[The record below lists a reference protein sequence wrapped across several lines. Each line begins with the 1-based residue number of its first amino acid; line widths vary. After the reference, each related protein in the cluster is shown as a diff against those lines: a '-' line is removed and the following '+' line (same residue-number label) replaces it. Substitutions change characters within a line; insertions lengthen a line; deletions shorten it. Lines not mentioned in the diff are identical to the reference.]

1 MATEASVVWNKAGEE
16 RIPRAFGRLWL
27 LRRLARGGMGEVYL
41 AATSGIEGAER
52 PCVVKIIRRDH
63 AADKSFLARFFDEA
77 RVQAQLQHH
86 GVAQVLEAATDT
98 TGEPY
103 VVVEYVE
110 GRSLGEVRAR
120 ASHAGVAIEWP
131 DAVAL
136 GVSAAEA
143 LAHVHER
150 TDSADKPLGIVH
162 RDLSPQNIMI
172 GYGGD
177 LKLIDFGTAR
187 AENRRCHTISGVVFA
202 KPGYV
207 APEVAA
213 GTPGD
218 SRVDLYALGII
229 LWELLAGRR
238 FLEGDPTE
246 HLALVA
252 KDERRPPPVAK
263 QVGAP
268 PRIDDVIAKLT
279 AHKMEDRY
287 ESARHVAT
295 DLVKL
300 LATCAPLPNGER
312 GMRARTA
319 HMMQRLYPSEPAK
332 SRAEF
337 DSLVKAARWAGS
349 DDSPSSPVASAEL
362 VKSPVPGAAP
372 VMQMQVQT
380 PLRSPLPPPRS
391 PLQSITDGDPNVL
404 VGTRYRILGIIGSGA
419 MGTVYEAQ
427 HVDLLRRVALKVLS
441 QDRAMITDVA
451 AFRREAQ
458 AIANVLHP
466 NLVMIHDFGESAD
479 GRPYCAMELLDGETL
494 EQRLIQDVR
503 LDWREAAKIGIL
515 ACRGLEAAHAVGVVH
530 CDLKPAN
537 LFLTKG
543 PTGEVGIR
551 GQHTGELKI
560 LDFGIAHRASEVHTP
575 SESEGAFAMTGTP
588 EYMAPEQAR
597 SGTVDARADV
607 YALAC
612 VLYELC
618 TGRRPFVA
626 GSPVELVGM
635 KRKAAPESMRVR
647 SRALGLPA
655 SLDRI
660 VLRAL
665 APNPRDRQANAEELR
680 LELEQVLRA
689 PRRRRAAS
697 HWVGY
702 ASIAG
707 AGLFALSAFGVME
720 WAPGGAGLH
729 LKQALVSALG
739 NRAFGAAT
747 ELGGRARRVLD
758 AAKALPTEARV
769 LNLDDPAESAPP
781 APVATGGEHP
791 ANGAPPPPGSTM
803 GDGVTASQD
812 AERTPPAALANPE
825 AHGATSRDQA
835 ITHAPTVAEG
845 LAKSSSM
852 PPGNATA
859 IHAAVAK
866 DHTPN
871 GGHGASGASNGGH
884 AADDAPKA
892 NGAPAGSA
900 VAPSTSPKSEIAS
913 LPSALPGSAD
923 PIVTGLGAGA
933 AALADGFSSQ
943 ALLIHRDLAE
953 RHPRDARVLRAY
965 AESAAAAQEW
975 KEAAIAAENWSLADS
990 GVEPRLFYVR
1000 MLGYGGKPRAARRM
1014 LEDILEAHPECDEAR
1029 ALMADYRANAGPA
1042 PKPVNVRA
1050 DRSQTNGPRGEVG
1063 ARP

>member
-1 MATEASVVWNKAGEE
+1 MPGMASEASVVWNKEGEE

-86 GVAQVLEAATDT
+86 GVAQVLEASTDT

-110 GRSLGEVRAR
+110 GRSLGEVRSR
-120 ASHAGVAIEWP
+120 ATHAGVSIEWP

-150 TDSADKPLGIVH
+150 TDSSDKPLGIVH

-187 AENRRCHTISGVVFA
+187 AENRRCHTIAGVVYA

-213 GTPGD
+213 GNTGD
-218 SRVDLYALGII
+218 LRVDLYALGVI

-252 KDERRPPPVAK
+252 KDERRPPPIAK
-263 QVGAP
+263 QCGAP

-287 ESARHVAT
+287 GSARQVAA
-295 DLVKL
+295 DLVKV
-300 LATCAPLPNGER
+300 LATCAPLPSGER
-312 GMRARTA
+312 GVRARAA
-319 HMMQRLYPSEPAK
+319 HMMTRLYPTEPAK

-337 DSLVKAARWAGS
+337 DSLVKAARWAS
-349 DDSPSSPVASAEL
+349 SEDSPSGPVAISEAS
-362 VKSPVPGAAP
+362 VKSPALGAAP
-372 VMQMQVQT
+372 VLQT
-380 PLRSPLPPPRS
+380 PRSPFPLPPPRS

-404 VGTRYRILGIIGSGA
+404 VGTRYRILGTIGSGA

-458 AIANVLHP
+458 AIATVAHP

-494 EQRLIQDVR
+494 EQRLIHEVR
-503 LDWREAAKIGIL
+503 LDWREAVQVGIR
-515 ACRGLEAAHAVGVVH
+515 ACRGLAAAHAVGVVH

-537 LFLTKG
+537 LFVTKG
-543 PTGEVGIR
+543 ATGDVGLR
-551 GQHTGELKI
+551 GNHPGELKV
-560 LDFGIAHRASEVHTP
+560 LDFGIARMASEVQKP
-575 SESEGAFAMTGTP
+575 ADQEGELAINGTP
-588 EYMAPEQAR
+588 EYMAPEQAG
-597 SGTVDARADV
+597 SGVVDARADV
-607 YALAC
+607 YALGC

-626 GSPVELVGM
+626 GSAIALLEM
-635 KRKAAPESMRVR
+635 KSKGAPEPMRVR

-655 SLDRI
+655 ALDRV
-660 VLRAL
+660 VLKAL
-665 APNPRDRQANAEELR
+665 DADPRRRHGSAEELR
-680 LELEQVLRA
+680 QELEQTLSA
-689 PRRRRAAS
+689 PRRRRVASKAA
-697 HWVGY
+697 GY
-702 ASIAG
+702 AGIAG
-707 AGLFALSAFGVME
+707 AGLFALG
-720 WAPGGAGLH
+720 
-729 LKQALVSALG
+729 ALG
-739 NRAFGAAT
+739 VLEWPPRHGEWRHGDVLVASIAERTIRAAA
-747 ELGGRARRVLD
+747 ELGGRAARSIARAGERADEGREAKTEIVDLD
-758 AAKALPTEARV
+758 VAPK
-769 LNLDDPAESAPP
+769 AESEREKIVDSA
-781 APVATGGEHP
+781 ATGSQRAAVSASEDV
-791 ANGAPPPPGSTM
+791 AE
-803 GDGVTASQD
+803 VTA
-812 AERTPPAALANPE
+812 
-825 AHGATSRDQA
+825 G
-835 ITHAPTVAEG
+835 HAPTSTSPDANTTRITSTG
-845 LAKSSSM
+845 TTTSASTTSAGSHADQHATALGSTANAGA
-852 PPGNATA
+852 GNAA
-859 IHAAVAK
+859 R
-866 DHTPN
+866 
-871 GGHGASGASNGGH
+871 
-884 AADDAPKA
+884 
-892 NGAPAGSA
+892 GAPAASA
-900 VAPSTSPKSEIAS
+900 VATRTTAAPSATGAPTSARVDLAALPST
-913 LPSALPGSAD
+913 LPGSGDA
-923 PIVTGLGAGA
+923 VLAGLSAGA
-933 AALADGFSSQ
+933 EALKDGFSSQ

-953 RHPRDARVLRAY
+953 RHPRDARVLRAW
-965 AESAAAAQEW
+965 AESAAAALEW
-975 KEAAIAAENWSLADS
+975 KEAAQAAEAWSLVDS
-990 GVEPRLFYVR
+990 SVEPRLFYAR
-1000 MLGYGGKPRAARRM
+1000 MLAYGGKPRTARRM
-1014 LEDILEAHPECDEAR
+1014 LEDLLEAHPECDAAR
-1029 ALMADYRANAGPA
+1029 ALLADFRGGGGGPL
-1042 PKPVNVRA
+1042 KPGSARVEQA
-1050 DRSQTNGPRGEVG
+1050 QQTENIDEIMH
-1063 ARP
+1063 RP

>member
-1 MATEASVVWNKAGEE
+1 
-16 RIPRAFGRLWL
+16 
-27 LRRLARGGMGEVYL
+27 
-41 AATSGIEGAER
+41 
-52 PCVVKIIRRDH
+52 
-63 AADKSFLARFFDEA
+63 
-77 RVQAQLQHH
+77 
-86 GVAQVLEAATDT
+86 
-98 TGEPY
+98 
-103 VVVEYVE
+103 
-110 GRSLGEVRAR
+110 
-120 ASHAGVAIEWP
+120 
-131 DAVAL
+131 
-136 GVSAAEA
+136 
-143 LAHVHER
+143 
-150 TDSADKPLGIVH
+150 
-162 RDLSPQNIMI
+162 
-172 GYGGD
+172 
-177 LKLIDFGTAR
+177 
-187 AENRRCHTISGVVFA
+187 
-202 KPGYV
+202 
-207 APEVAA
+207 
-213 GTPGD
+213 
-218 SRVDLYALGII
+218 
-229 LWELLAGRR
+229 
-238 FLEGDPTE
+238 
-246 HLALVA
+246 
-252 KDERRPPPVAK
+252 
-263 QVGAP
+263 
-268 PRIDDVIAKLT
+268 
-279 AHKMEDRY
+279 
-287 ESARHVAT
+287 
-295 DLVKL
+295 
-300 LATCAPLPNGER
+300 
-312 GMRARTA
+312 
-319 HMMQRLYPSEPAK
+319 
-332 SRAEF
+332 
-337 DSLVKAARWAGS
+337 
-349 DDSPSSPVASAEL
+349 
-362 VKSPVPGAAP
+362 
-372 VMQMQVQT
+372 MQMQVQT

-404 VGTRYRILGIIGSGA
+404 VGTRYRILGTIGSGA

-551 GQHTGELKI
+551 GQHIGELKI

-607 YALAC
+607 YALGC

-626 GSPVELVGM
+626 GSPVELVEM

-665 APNPRDRQANAEELR
+665 APNPRDRQASAEELR

-689 PRRRRAAS
+689 PRRRRTAS

-729 LKQALVSALG
+729 LGQALVSAMG
-739 NRAFGAAT
+739 HRAFGVAT
-747 ELGGRARRVLD
+747 EFGGRAMHMLE
-758 AAKALPTEARV
+758 AAKAVPTDARV
-769 LNLDDPAESAPP
+769 LNLDDPAESEPP
-781 APVATGGEHP
+781 ALIAAGGEHS
-791 ANGAPPPPGSTM
+791 ANEA
-803 GDGVTASQD
+803 V
-812 AERTPPAALANPE
+812 PPAVANPE
-825 AHGATSRDQA
+825 AHGTASRAHA
-835 ITHAPTVAEG
+835 ITNASTSVAEG
-845 LAKSSSM
+845 PTKPSGATL
-852 PPGNATA
+852 GNPTA

-866 DHTPN
+866 DSAPN
-871 GGHGASGASNGGH
+871 GAHGASGASNGGH
-884 AADDAPKA
+884 AASDAPRS
-892 NGAPAGSA
+892 NGAAASSA
-900 VAPSTSPKSEIAS
+900 VAPSMPPKSEIAS
-913 LPSALPGSAD
+913 LPAALPGSAD

-933 AALADGFSSQ
+933 AALADGFASQ

-953 RHPRDARVLRAY
+953 RHPRDTRVLRAY

-975 KEAAIAAENWSLADS
+975 KEAAMAAENWSLADS
-990 GVEPRLFYVR
+990 GAEPRLFYVR
-1000 MLGYGGKPRAARRM
+1000 MLAYGGKPRAARRM

-1050 DRSQTNGPRGEVG
+1050 DRSQTNGSRGEVG

>member
-1 MATEASVVWNKAGEE
+1 MPAMASEASVVWNKEGEE
-16 RIPRAFGRLWL
+16 RIPRPFGRLWL

-77 RVQAQLQHH
+77 RVQAQLTHH
-86 GVAQVLEAATDT
+86 GVAQVLEASTDT

-150 TDSADKPLGIVH
+150 TDSTGKPLGIVH

-213 GTPGD
+213 GNSGD

-263 QVGAP
+263 FAAAP
-268 PRIDDVIAKLT
+268 PRLDDIIAKLT
-279 AHKMEDRY
+279 AHSRDDRY
-287 ESARHVAT
+287 PSARQVAS

-300 LATCAPLPNGER
+300 LATCAPLPSGER
-312 GMRARTA
+312 GVRARTA
-319 HMMQRLYPSEPAK
+319 YMMHRLYPAEPGK

-337 DSLVKAARWAGS
+337 DSLVKAARWSGAT
-349 DDSPSSPVASAEL
+349 DSPSAPVATTDASGKPSAGG
-362 VKSPVPGAAP
+362 GAP
-372 VMQMQVQT
+372 ILHPNLHT
-380 PLRSPLPPPRS
+380 PRSPLPPPRS

-404 VGTRYRILGIIGSGA
+404 IGTRYRLLGVMGSGA

-458 AIANVLHP
+458 AIATVLHP

-494 EQRLIQDVR
+494 EQRLIKDVR
-503 LDWREAAKIGIL
+503 LDWREAVKIGIL

-543 PTGEVGIR
+543 ATGEVGLR
-551 GQHTGELKI
+551 GRYPGELKI
-560 LDFGIAHRASEVHTP
+560 LDFGIARRTSETHK
-575 SESEGAFAMTGTP
+575 EGHGEGEFALAGTP
-588 EYMAPEQAR
+588 EYMAPEQR
-597 SGTVDARADV
+597 GSGVVDARADV
-607 YALAC
+607 YALGC
-612 VLYELC
+612 VLYELS

-626 GSPVELVGM
+626 GSAVELLEM
-635 KRKAAPESMRVR
+635 KRKSTPEPMRVR

-655 SLDRI
+655 ALDRV
-660 VLRAL
+660 VLKAL
-665 APNPRDRQANAEELR
+665 APNPRDRHASAEDLR
-680 LELEQVLRA
+680 QELEQVLAA
-689 PRRRRAAS
+689 PRRRRTAS
-697 HWVGY
+697 QLVGY

-707 AGLFALSAFGVME
+707 AGLFALSALGVME
-720 WAPGGAGLH
+720 WPPGLQPREVLASSV
-729 LKQALVSALG
+729 AERALG
-739 NRAFGAAT
+739 SAI
-747 ELGGRARRVLD
+747 ELGERALQLVAGVPRAPTAEVREFNAEDLAEMTAVVEN
-758 AAKALPTEARV
+758 PPTTEA
-769 LNLDDPAESAPP
+769 
-781 APVATGGEHP
+781 T
-791 ANGAPPPPGSTM
+791 NGAPELPAPTSNAE
-803 GDGVTASQD
+803 AS
-812 AERTPPAALANPE
+812 ATSAAPTGRPAAPHLSVAPE
-825 AHGATSRDQA
+825 NRGRSV
-835 ITHAPTVAEG
+835 P
-845 LAKSSSM
+845 
-852 PPGNATA
+852 
-859 IHAAVAK
+859 
-866 DHTPN
+866 
-871 GGHGASGASNGGH
+871 
-884 AADDAPKA
+884 
-892 NGAPAGSA
+892 APATSA
-900 VAPSTSPKSEIAS
+900 VAAATAAS
-913 LPSALPGSAD
+913 GPGIRAPAEAPSAPTDSID
-923 PIVTGLGAGA
+923 TGLTAGA
-933 AALADGFSSQ
+933 AALQDGFSGQ
-943 ALLIHRDLAE
+943 ALMIHRDLAQ
-953 RHPRDARVLRAY
+953 RYGRNARVLRAW
-965 AESAAAAQEW
+965 AESAAAAREW
-975 KEAAIAAENWSLADS
+975 KEAAQAAENWSIVDS
-990 GVEPRLFYVR
+990 SVEPRLFYAR
-1000 MLGYGGKPRAARRM
+1000 MLSYGGKPTAARRM

-1029 ALMADYRANAGPA
+1029 ALMSD
-1042 PKPVNVRA
+1042 VRA
-1050 DRSQTNGPRGEVG
+1050 GAGVGVPQTAPARTEPSQVTELNR
-1063 ARP
+1063 

>member
-1 MATEASVVWNKAGEE
+1 MPGMASEASVVWNKAGEE

-103 VVVEYVE
+103 VVVEFVE

-131 DAVAL
+131 DAVAM

-150 TDSADKPLGIVH
+150 TDSTGKPLGIVH

-207 APEVAA
+207 APEIAA
-213 GTPGD
+213 GNGGD

-263 QVGAP
+263 QAGAP
-268 PRIDDVIAKLT
+268 PRLDDFIAKLT
-279 AHKMEDRY
+279 AHKMEERY
-287 ESARHVAT
+287 ESARQVAS

-300 LATCAPLPNGER
+300 LATCGPLPNGER
-312 GMRARTA
+312 GVRARTG
-319 HMMQRLYPSEPAK
+319 HMMQRLYPAEPGK

-337 DSLVKAARWAGS
+337 DSLVKAARWAGTEES
-349 DDSPSSPVASAEL
+349 SPNAAVATEASPKAPALGSSPVPS
-362 VKSPVPGAAP
+362 
-372 VMQMQVQT
+372 M
-380 PLRSPLPPPRS
+380 PPPRS

-404 VGTRYRILGIIGSGA
+404 VGTRYRILGTIGSGA

-458 AIANVLHP
+458 AIATVTHP

-494 EQRLIQDVR
+494 EQRLIQEVR
-503 LDWREAAKIGIL
+503 LDWREAVKIGIL
-515 ACRGLEAAHAVGVVH
+515 ACRGLAAAHAVGVVH

-537 LFLTKG
+537 LFVTKG
-543 PTGEVGIR
+543 VTGDVGLR
-551 GQHTGELKI
+551 GRHAGELKI
-560 LDFGIAHRASEVHTP
+560 LDFGIARMASEAHKP
-575 SESEGAFAMTGTP
+575 GDGEGEFAITGTP
-588 EYMAPEQAR
+588 EYMAPEQGR
-597 SGTVDARADV
+597 SGVVDARADV
-607 YALAC
+607 YALGC

-626 GSPVELVGM
+626 GSAVALVEM
-635 KRKAAPESMRVR
+635 KRKTTPEPMRVR
-647 SRALGLPA
+647 SRTLGLPA
-655 SLDRI
+655 ALDRV
-660 VLRAL
+660 VLKAL
-665 APNPRDRQANAEELR
+665 APDPSHRHGSAEELR
-680 LELEQVLRA
+680 QELEQVLAA
-689 PRRRRAAS
+689 PRRRRVAS
-697 HWVGY
+697 RLVGY
-702 ASIAG
+702 AGIAG
-707 AGLFALSAFGVME
+707 AGVFALAALGVLE
-720 WAPGGAGLH
+720 WPPRHAGWRPREV
-729 LKQALVSALG
+729 LVSG
-739 NRAFGAAT
+739 ISQRAMGAAT
-747 ELGGRARRVLD
+747 ELGGRAMRLLAGTTDTPPEVREFNAD
-758 AAKALPTEARV
+758 EPGAMDIAPNGAAPEEQNDENGATMAH
-769 LNLDDPAESAPP
+769 
-781 APVATGGEHP
+781 VATSGP
-791 ANGAPPPPGSTM
+791 AN
-803 GDGVTASQD
+803 DGVLGTNAS
-812 AERTPPAALANPE
+812 
-825 AHGATSRDQA
+825 
-835 ITHAPTVAEG
+835 HAPSAVHAGTTTTAG
-845 LAKSSSM
+845 PS
-852 PPGNATA
+852 PGTPGNAVN
-859 IHAAVAK
+859 H
-866 DHTPN
+866 
-871 GGHGASGASNGGH
+871 GH
-884 AADDAPKA
+884 AAA
-892 NGAPAGSA
+892 NPAGSVTGPSALLPAHASAASAASAGPVRVA
-900 VAPSTSPKSEIAS
+900 VGASSAAPRASALPANPAAPAATAKSEIA
-913 LPSALPGSAD
+913 ALPAASFPGSTD
-923 PIVTGLGAGA
+923 TVSTGLSAGA
-933 AALADGFSSQ
+933 AALEDGLSSQ
-943 ALLIHRDLAE
+943 ALVIHRDLVQ
-953 RHPRDARVLRAY
+953 RHPRNARVLRGW
-965 AESAAAAQEW
+965 AESAAAAREW
-975 KEAAIAAENWSLADS
+975 KEAAQAAENWSLVDS
-990 GVEPRLFYVR
+990 TVEPRLFYAR
-1000 MLGYGGKPRAARRM
+1000 MLAYGGKPRAARRM

-1029 ALMADYRANAGPA
+1029 ALIADYRGGSGGA
-1042 PKPVNVRA
+1042 PKATSARVEPPQGQEIVNEIP
-1050 DRSQTNGPRGEVG
+1050 SQP
-1063 ARP
+1063 

>member
-1 MATEASVVWNKAGEE
+1 MCGMASEASVVWNKPGEE
-16 RIPRAFGRLWL
+16 RIPRQFGRLWL

-103 VVVEYVE
+103 VVVEFVE

-120 ASHAGVAIEWP
+120 ASHAAVNIEWP
-131 DAVAL
+131 DAVAV

-150 TDSADKPLGIVH
+150 TDSAGKPLGIVH
-162 RDLSPQNIMI
+162 RDLSPQNVMV

-213 GTPGD
+213 GRPGD
-218 SRVDLYALGII
+218 CRVDLYALGII
-229 LWELLAGRR
+229 VWELLAGRR

-252 KDERRPPPVAK
+252 KDERRPPPIAERA
-263 QVGAP
+263 GAP
-268 PRIDDVIAKLT
+268 PRLDDIIAKLT
-279 AHKMEDRY
+279 AHKLEDRY
-287 ESARHVAT
+287 ESARQVAA

-300 LATCAPLPNGER
+300 LATCAPLPSGER
-312 GMRARTA
+312 GVRARTA
-319 HMMQRLYPSEPAK
+319 YMMHRLYPAEPAK

-337 DSLVKAARWAGS
+337 DSLVKAARWAAN
-349 DDSPSSPVASAEL
+349 DDSPSGPVAVSEAGA
-362 VKSPVPGAAP
+362 KSPAPGLLP
-372 VMQMQVQT
+372 LLQT
-380 PLRSPLPPPRS
+380 PPRSPLPPPRS

-404 VGTRYRILGIIGSGA
+404 MGTRYRILGTIGSGA
-419 MGTVYEAQ
+419 MGTVFEAQ

-458 AIANVLHP
+458 AIATVAHP

-494 EQRLIQDVR
+494 EQRLIRDVR
-503 LDWREAAKIGIL
+503 LDWREAVKVGIL
-515 ACRGLEAAHAVGVVH
+515 ACRGLAAAHAVGVVH

-543 PTGEVGIR
+543 PTGDTGVAGR
-551 GQHTGELKI
+551 HPGELKV
-560 LDFGIAHRASEVHTP
+560 LDFGIARMASEVHKTGETDGP
-575 SESEGAFAMTGTP
+575 FALTGTP

-597 SGTVDARADV
+597 SGAIDARADV
-607 YALAC
+607 YALGC
-612 VLYELC
+612 VLYEVC

-626 GSPVELVGM
+626 GSAVALLEM
-635 KRKAAPESMRVR
+635 KSKSAPEGMRAR
-647 SRALGLPA
+647 SRALHLPA
-655 SLDRI
+655 ALDRV
-660 VLRAL
+660 VLKAL
-665 APNPRDRQANAEELR
+665 APNPRDRHASAEELR
-680 LELEQVLRA
+680 QDLEQVLGA

-697 HWVGY
+697 HFVGY

-707 AGLFALSAFGVME
+707 AGLFALTALGVME
-720 WAPGGAGLH
+720 WRPGHPGFRPRAVLS
-729 LKQALVSALG
+729 SALG
-739 NRAFGAAT
+739 DRAVSVASQLGDRAMRMIAGQRAVTVETVRELNADDFDEPHRAPGEEGTAHESSGEGPIEVAHIKDMAT
-747 ELGGRARRVLD
+747 SSITGHANTVTGHPVSAPVH
-758 AAKALPTEARV
+758 AEA
-769 LNLDDPAESAPP
+769 NPAPP
-781 APVATGGEHP
+781 ASSRVAAAIP
-791 ANGAPPPPGSTM
+791 AVPT
-803 GDGVTASQD
+803 
-812 AERTPPAALANPE
+812 PAASAASE
-825 AHGATSRDQA
+825 V
-835 ITHAPTVAEG
+835 VA
-845 LAKSSSM
+845 S
-852 PPGNATA
+852 
-859 IHAAVAK
+859 
-866 DHTPN
+866 
-871 GGHGASGASNGGH
+871 
-884 AADDAPKA
+884 
-892 NGAPAGSA
+892 
-900 VAPSTSPKSEIAS
+900 
-913 LPSALPGSAD
+913 PSALPESVGPVA
-923 PIVTGLGAGA
+923 TALRAGA
-933 AALADGFSSQ
+933 AALDDGFASQ
-943 ALLIHRDLAE
+943 ALMIHRDLAE
-953 RHPRDARVLRAY
+953 RHPRDVRVLRAW

-975 KEAAIAAENWSLADS
+975 KEASHAAESWSLADS
-990 GVEPRLFYVR
+990 TVEPRLFYAR

-1029 ALMADYRANAGPA
+1029 ALIADYRSSAGSS
-1042 PKPVNVRA
+1042 PKPASARL
-1050 DRSQTNGPRGEVG
+1050 DGLQPGETQTEMPSS
-1063 ARP
+1063 P

>member
-1 MATEASVVWNKAGEE
+1 MAGMASEASVVWNKEGEE
-16 RIPRAFGRLWL
+16 RIPRPFGRLWL

-86 GVAQVLEAATDT
+86 GVAQVLEASTDT

-120 ASHAGVAIEWP
+120 ASHAGVSIEWP

-136 GVSAAEA
+136 GVCAAEA

-150 TDSADKPLGIVH
+150 TDSTGKPLGIVH

-207 APEVAA
+207 APEIAA
-213 GTPGD
+213 GTTGD

-229 LWELLAGRR
+229 LWEVLAGRR

-263 QVGAP
+263 QSGAP
-268 PRIDDVIAKLT
+268 PRIDDIIAKLT

-287 ESARHVAT
+287 ESARQVAA

-300 LATCAPLPNGER
+300 LATCAPLPTGER
-312 GMRARTA
+312 GVRARTA
-319 HMMQRLYPSEPAK
+319 YMMCRLYPSEPAK

-349 DDSPSSPVASAEL
+349 EDSPSSPVATEATA
-362 VKSPVPGAAP
+362 KSPVPGAAP
-372 VMQMQVQT
+372 VLQT
-380 PLRSPLPPPRS
+380 PRSPLPPPRS

-404 VGTRYRILGIIGSGA
+404 VGTRYRILGTIGSGA

-458 AIANVLHP
+458 AIATVAHP

-494 EQRLIQDVR
+494 EQRLIRDVR
-503 LDWREAAKIGIL
+503 LDWREAVKVAIL
-515 ACRGLEAAHAVGVVH
+515 ACRGLAAAHAVGVVH

-537 LFLTKG
+537 LFVTKG
-543 PTGEVGIR
+543 AGGDAGLR
-551 GQHTGELKI
+551 GDQPGELKV
-560 LDFGIAHRASEVHTP
+560 LDFGIARMASEVHKP
-575 SESEGAFAMTGTP
+575 ADGDGELAFAGTP
-588 EYMAPEQAR
+588 EYMAPEQR
-597 SGTVDARADV
+597 SGVVDARADV
-607 YALAC
+607 YALGC

-626 GSPVELVGM
+626 GSAVALLEM
-635 KRKAAPESMRVR
+635 KSKEAPEPMRVR
-647 SRALGLPA
+647 SRALALPA
-655 SLDRI
+655 ALDRV
-660 VLRAL
+660 VLKAL
-665 APNPRDRQANAEELR
+665 EPDPRHRHGSVEELR
-680 LELEQVLRA
+680 QDLEQVLSA
-689 PRRRRAAS
+689 PRRRRVAS
-697 HWVGY
+697 KLVGY
-702 ASIAG
+702 AGIAG
-707 AGLFALSAFGVME
+707 AGMFALA
-720 WAPGGAGLH
+720 
-729 LKQALVSALG
+729 ALG
-739 NRAFGAAT
+739 VVELPFQRGDWRGREVLAASGAERAMLT
-747 ELGGRARRVLD
+747 VTQMGGRAVRFVAGAAERVVEDGTPGSEGKAVVVDLD
-758 AAKALPTEARV
+758 VPPNGEG
-769 LNLDDPAESAPP
+769 ESARGL
-781 APVATGGEHP
+781 VA
-791 ANGAPPPPGSTM
+791 
-803 GDGVTASQD
+803 
-812 AERTPPAALANPE
+812 
-825 AHGATSRDQA
+825 A
-835 ITHAPTVAEG
+835 ITPDEGVAEG
-845 LAKSSSM
+845 
-852 PPGNATA
+852 GNAVLG
-859 IHAAVAK
+859 HAAVG
-866 DHTPN
+866 TPVKAATSTLTSTGTTTTGAGN
-871 GGHGASGASNGGH
+871 LGSVAGNAGSNGASKVVGGG
-884 AADDAPKA
+884 PVGGSA
-892 NGAPAGSA
+892 NGPVARAPQGANSA
-900 VAPSTSPKSEIAS
+900 SKTAAAPGMSAAPVSARVDLAKLPST
-913 LPSALPGSAD
+913 LPGSSDLLLA
-923 PIVTGLGAGA
+923 GLSAGA
-933 AALADGFSSQ
+933 EALKDGFSSQ
-943 ALLIHRDLAE
+943 ALIIHRGLAQ
-953 RHPRDARVLRAY
+953 RHPRDARVLRAW
-965 AESAAAAQEW
+965 AESAAAALEW
-975 KEAAIAAENWSLADS
+975 KEAGQAAEAWSLVE
-990 GVEPRLFYVR
+990 GTVEPRLFHAR
-1000 MLGYGGKPRAARRM
+1000 MLGFGGNARAARRM
-1014 LEDILEAHPECDEAR
+1014 LEDILEARPECDEAR
-1029 ALMADYRANAGPA
+1029 ALLADFHGGGGAP
-1042 PKPVNVRA
+1042 PKPASARVEQHQPTESIDEN
-1050 DRSQTNGPRGEVG
+1050 PR
-1063 ARP
+1063 RP

>member
-1 MATEASVVWNKAGEE
+1 
-16 RIPRAFGRLWL
+16 
-27 LRRLARGGMGEVYL
+27 
-41 AATSGIEGAER
+41 
-52 PCVVKIIRRDH
+52 
-63 AADKSFLARFFDEA
+63 
-77 RVQAQLQHH
+77 
-86 GVAQVLEAATDT
+86 
-98 TGEPY
+98 
-103 VVVEYVE
+103 
-110 GRSLGEVRAR
+110 
-120 ASHAGVAIEWP
+120 
-131 DAVAL
+131 
-136 GVSAAEA
+136 
-143 LAHVHER
+143 
-150 TDSADKPLGIVH
+150 
-162 RDLSPQNIMI
+162 
-172 GYGGD
+172 
-177 LKLIDFGTAR
+177 
-187 AENRRCHTISGVVFA
+187 
-202 KPGYV
+202 
-207 APEVAA
+207 
-213 GTPGD
+213 
-218 SRVDLYALGII
+218 
-229 LWELLAGRR
+229 
-238 FLEGDPTE
+238 
-246 HLALVA
+246 
-252 KDERRPPPVAK
+252 
-263 QVGAP
+263 
-268 PRIDDVIAKLT
+268 VIAKLT

-312 GMRARTA
+312 GVRARTA

-337 DSLVKAARWAGS
+337 DSLVKAARWAGGE
-349 DDSPSSPVASAEL
+349 DSPSAPVASGEV
-362 VKSPVPGAAP
+362 VKSPIPGAAP

-380 PLRSPLPPPRS
+380 PPRSPLPPPRS

-404 VGTRYRILGIIGSGA
+404 VGTRYRILGTIGSGA

-494 EQRLIQDVR
+494 EQRLIQDTR

-543 PTGEVGIR
+543 PAGEVGLR
-551 GQHTGELKI
+551 GRHAGELKI

-607 YALAC
+607 YALGC

-626 GSPVELVGM
+626 GSPVELVEM

-655 SLDRI
+655 CLDRI

-665 APNPRDRQANAEELR
+665 APNPRDRQASAEELR
-680 LELEQVLRA
+680 LELEQVLGA
-689 PRRRRAAS
+689 PRRRRVAS
-697 HWVGY
+697 HWIGY

-707 AGLFALSAFGVME
+707 AGLFALSAFGVMQ
-720 WAPGGAGLH
+720 WIPGGAGARFR
-729 LKQALVSALG
+729 QALVSAVG
-739 NRAFGAAT
+739 NRAVGAVT
-747 ELGGRARRVLD
+747 ELGGRAIHVLD
-758 AAKALPTEARV
+758 AAKAVPIESRV
-769 LNLDDPAESAPP
+769 VNLDDPAESEPP
-781 APVATGGEHP
+781 APVAADGDHP
-791 ANGAPPPPGSTM
+791 ANRAAPPAAPTM
-803 GDGVTASQD
+803 GNGVTAGPR
-812 AERTPPAALANPE
+812 AERTSTDALANPE
-825 AHGATSRDQA
+825 ARGTAPRDHAGTSL
-835 ITHAPTVAEG
+835 AEG
-845 LAKSSSM
+845 AAK
-852 PPGNATA
+852 PGPTTLGNATPK
-859 IHAAVAK
+859 IRSAVAA
-866 DHTPN
+866 DGTAN
-871 GGHGASGASNGGH
+871 GGHGASGDSVTNGSRATG
-884 AADDAPKA
+884 DAFKP
-892 NGAPAGSA
+892 NGAAAGSA
-900 VAPSTSPKSEIAS
+900 VAPSTSPKSEVAS
-913 LPSALPGSAD
+913 LPAALPGSAD
-923 PIVTGLGAGA
+923 PVTTGLGAGA
-933 AALADGFSSQ
+933 AALEDGFASQ

-953 RHPRDARVLRAY
+953 RHPRDTRVLRAY

-975 KEAAIAAENWSLADS
+975 KEAAMAAENWSLADS

-1000 MLGYGGKPRAARRM
+1000 MLAYGGKPRAARRM

-1050 DRSQTNGPRGEVG
+1050 DRSQTNGSRGEVG

>member
-1 MATEASVVWNKAGEE
+1 MPDMASEASIVWNQEGEE

-86 GVAQVLEAATDT
+86 GVAQVLEASTDT

-120 ASHAGVAIEWP
+120 ASHTGVSIEWP
-131 DAVAL
+131 DAVAI
-136 GVSAAEA
+136 GVCAAEA
-143 LAHVHER
+143 LGHVHER
-150 TDSADKPLGIVH
+150 TDSTGKPLGIVH

-172 GYGGD
+172 AYGGD

-213 GTPGD
+213 GNTGD
-218 SRVDLYALGII
+218 SRVDLYALGVI

-252 KDERRPPPVAK
+252 RDERSPPPVAK
-263 QVGAP
+263 QSGAP
-268 PRIDDVIAKLT
+268 PRLDDIIAKLT

-287 ESARHVAT
+287 ESARQVAA

-300 LATCAPLPNGER
+300 LATCGPLPSGER
-312 GMRARTA
+312 GVRARTA
-319 HMMQRLYPSEPAK
+319 YMMSRLYPSEPAK

-349 DDSPSSPVASAEL
+349 ADSPSGPVVSSEMGA
-362 VKSPVPGAAP
+362 KSPAPGSAP
-372 VMQMQVQT
+372 SLQT
-380 PLRSPLPPPRS
+380 PRSPLPPPRS

-404 VGTRYRILGIIGSGA
+404 VGTRYRILGTIGSGA

-458 AIANVLHP
+458 AIATVAHP

-494 EQRLIQDVR
+494 EQRLIDEVR
-503 LDWREAAKIGIL
+503 LDWREAAEIGIL
-515 ACRGLEAAHAVGVVH
+515 ACRGLAAAHAVGVVH

-537 LFLTKG
+537 LFVTKG
-543 PTGEVGIR
+543 GAADGGLR
-551 GQHTGELKI
+551 GRHAGELKI
-560 LDFGIAHRASEVHTP
+560 LDFGIARMASELHKP
-575 SESEGAFAMTGTP
+575 ADGEGELIITGTP
-588 EYMAPEQAR
+588 EYMAPEQGR
-597 SGTVDARADV
+597 SEVVDARADV
-607 YALAC
+607 YALGC

-626 GSPVELVGM
+626 GSAVALLEM
-635 KRKAAPESMRVR
+635 KSKTPPEPMRVR

-655 SLDRI
+655 ALDRV
-660 VLRAL
+660 VLKAL
-665 APNPRDRQANAEELR
+665 APNPRHRHGSAEELR
-680 LELEQVLRA
+680 LDLEQVLAA
-689 PRRRRAAS
+689 PRRRRVAS
-697 HWVGY
+697 KFVGY
-702 ASIAG
+702 AGIAG
-707 AGLFALSAFGVME
+707 AGLFALG
-720 WAPGGAGLH
+720 
-729 LKQALVSALG
+729 ALG
-739 NRAFGAAT
+739 VLEWPHQAARPREVLVAGVAERAMGAAS
-747 ELGGRARRVLD
+747 ELGGRAMRLIEG
-758 AAKALPTEARV
+758 TT
-769 LNLDDPAESAPP
+769 APP
-781 APVATGGEHP
+781 ADEVREMNADEVVDLDIAPGGDAEGGEKSGSLATPKLSTHAP
-791 ANGAPPPPGSTM
+791 EVGSAENVPASPRTAAVVANGA
-803 GDGVTASQD
+803 
-812 AERTPPAALANPE
+812 N
-825 AHGATSRDQA
+825 
-835 ITHAPTVAEG
+835 HAPVSASPGPSASAAAHLASHASARDHSAHVAP
-845 LAKSSSM
+845 ASSAGAGM
-852 PPGNATA
+852 
-859 IHAAVAK
+859 AA
-866 DHTPN
+866 
-871 GGHGASGASNGGH
+871 ASGR
-884 AADDAPKA
+884 
-892 NGAPAGSA
+892 SA
-900 VAPSTSPKSEIAS
+900 RVDLTALPST
-913 LPSALPGSAD
+913 LPGSGD
-923 PIVTGLGAGA
+923 PVATGLGAGA
-933 AALADGFSSQ
+933 EALKEGFSSQ
-943 ALLIHRDLAE
+943 ALLIHRDLAQ
-953 RHPRDARVLRAY
+953 RHPRDVRVARAW
-965 AESAAAAQEW
+965 AESAAAAQDW
-975 KEAAIAAENWSLADS
+975 KEAAQAAENWSLVDS
-990 GVEPRLFYVR
+990 TVEPRLFYAR
-1000 MLGYGGKPRAARRM
+1000 MLGYGGNPRAARRM

-1029 ALMADYRANAGPA
+1029 ALLSDYRGGGGPPKATSARVEHLQPSEIANE
-1042 PKPVNVRA
+1042 N
-1050 DRSQTNGPRGEVG
+1050 S